1 MKELIRL
8 STINTK
14 GRLLFLEH
22 YLLENTD
29 EEHPVTTEELI
40 RIYDKH
46 GYKANRNTIRDGI
59 SVLQESGIDI
69 VIDQHGKYKTFCIGS
84 RLFEPAEIKMLADAV
99 ASSRFI
105 TREKS
110 KALIIKLT
118 ELASKHNR
126 KRLMK
131 NALSTNMI
139 KSVSRGIFLSIDK
152 ISTAI
157 ESGKKISFK
166 YIDYLPTKEEF
177 LRHGGKVY
185 VVSPYALLWNDD
197 RYYVPSYSDEKHC
210 IVPFRVDRMRNVK
223 ILKEDSVSDNSFDA
237 AEYSRKVL
245 QMFDGNEPECDVT
258 LIAENKY
265 MLNIIDRFGED
276 VQTKIIDNEHFSAVV
291 TVRPSVTFFAWVFR
305 FSGGIRITAPNDVV
319 LSYAEK
325 LKQAMTA
332 QKPNK

>member
-1 MKELIRL
+1 MNEL
-8 STINTK
+8 NTK

-22 YLLENTD
+22 YLLDNTD

-40 RIYDKH
+40 RICENY
-46 GYKANRNTIRDGI
+46 GYKANRNTIRDDI
-59 SVLQESGIDI
+59 SVLQGFGTDI
-69 VIDQHGKYKTFCIGS
+69 IINQQGKYKTFCIGS

-105 TREKS
+105 TKEKS
-110 KALIIKLT
+110 KSLIMKLT
-118 ELASKHNR
+118 KLASKHNR
-126 KRLMK
+126 KRLTK

-157 ESGKKISFK
+157 ENSKKISFK
-166 YIDYLPTKEEF
+166 YIDYLPTKEEV

-197 RYYVPSYSDEKHC
+197 RYYVPSYSEEKGC
-210 IVPFRVDRMRNVK
+210 IVPFRVDRMRNVR
-223 ILKEDSVSDNSFDA
+223 ILDEDSISDNSFDA
-237 AEYSRKVL
+237 SEYSRKVL
-245 QMFDGNEPECDVT
+245 QMFDGNEPECEVT
-258 LIAENKY
+258 LLAENKY

-276 VQTKIIDNEHFSAVV
+276 VQTEIIDSEHFSASV
-291 TVRPSVTFFAWVFR
+291 TVRPSSTFFAWVFR
-305 FSGGIRITAPNDVV
+305 FRGGIRITAPKDVV
-319 LSYAEK
+319 LSYAEM
-325 LKQAMTA
+325 LKQVMKA